1 MGEEP
6 PALFGREVG
15 VRSQKDGRPK
25 DFESSNRWSLNHFPA
40 FISFPRRS
48 DPSEVQL
55 ASRYTHKYQNRD
67 RKWSRWC
74 LMPPATRGDR
84 KTHRL
89 TAVARQA
96 KKKKLDLHPQN
107 HQPTFRVSGELLS
120 SAPPALVWQVLTD
133 YDGAASIFGN
143 VSESKVLGPL
153 GEHRKGEG
161 EGEGGSDGKEA
172 SVAAAAPAAA
182 APASTAS
189 PFLSAPF
196 EPSAIEQ
203 HCSWKFLLFGG
214 SFRMLLGVEEGPSS
228 ESSSPSSSDTPS
240 DSDASAAGE
249 GRSLVFSL
257 LEPGFVRAFEGMWSV
272 AVVEEEEEEGGGWK
286 SSSGGGG
293 GEVSS
298 SSGGGRGGGGRR
310 RRYRTIVKHSL
321 GVTPAVPPP
330 LPIRPVVR
338 KLFQK
343 QVAGLLD
350 DLERELERR
359 MKFL

>member
-1 MGEEP
+1 MVARVSCSSSSRGIAASRFRAASAAAKPSLNLLRPEARS
-6 PALFGREVG
+6 PAAGY
-15 VRSQKDGRPK
+15 RSS
-25 DFESSNRWSLNHFPA
+25 FLSSSNNPMLRLSG
-40 FISFPRRS
+40 
-48 DPSEVQL
+48 VVCG
-55 ASRYTHKYQNRD
+55 ASSK
-67 RKWSRWC
+67 SS
-74 LMPPATRGDR
+74 GD
-84 KTHRL
+84 K
-89 TAVARQA
+89 VE
-96 KKKKLDLHPQN
+96 
-107 HQPTFRVSGELLS
+107 PTFRVSGELLS

-143 VSESKVLGPL
+143 VSESRVLGPL
-153 GEHRKGEG
+153 GEHRKAEG
-161 EGEGGSDGKEA
+161 EGGGSDGKEA

-228 ESSSPSSSDTPS
+228 ESSSPSSSDAPS